1 MSDNI
6 NNTAA
11 AGQRI
16 TFGTELEFITIVP
29 RKIALQ
35 YGGSEKY
42 LRSYLSNARVKL
54 ACNKPGCEEGE
65 HEFSLPI
72 HDNDID
78 ETTDKW
84 TLTTDQSV
92 NLPSDRLGTSF
103 VVRDNY
109 GGLEL
114 RSRVQKFVG
123 TSPCPM
129 GQCYPC
135 TGEPLEWSW
144 RDEMRCFIEVIHE
157 AFTGPGF
164 CVLVNETTGLH
175 VHLAHGDIALPVHVV
190 QGLLGT
196 MTALERS
203 FDQVLPTNR
212 ITGAASGSVMWN
224 DSSHMTEPLPGIQI
238 DGFHALYKPG
248 VVSSGTDF
256 TNMYCPA
263 ISRSMFEYLYNR
275 IGLKAQGIN
284 PDEPQ
289 CWTQQNSPTDGVVA
303 VPALSAEA
311 AKSIE
316 KDLLSFNVPSWLKL
330 IEAPSSGQTLKSV
343 YGGAKY
349 MALRLSG
356 IEPCEGWYRGPP
368 TVEVR
373 THAGSLDFGEIS
385 AWIDL
390 LCSLARWAEMEL
402 KENVFSYLLESWS
415 DAEYNI
421 CSLARHI
428 GASESTIRQYA
439 FVLNDDYARRRFE
452 KYTSLPLTFTDNL
465 ANLNRANEEQ
475 RRKLFSRENV
485 DEKIRWKLES
495 GRYGPLPTSVL
506 EAQPDSEVFSRPEAK
521 FLHYNEESQK
531 AWAEFLKNFYRVA
544 RKLDLTSKD
553 SVDGSGTSSGVS
565 GSSSD
570 ASDASSD
577 VSGTSPD
584 VSSESPSD
592 GGAKISRDSDNESVA
607 AGAGDEEPGSSSS
620 DESDGS
626 SESDESDEFVRPDG
640 SDESDESDESD
651 DESGEPAKSPVKDLT
666 SEESEDDFNDEGW
679 YGLHPGLAGAYNDI
693 PGQHLTHLE
702 ETVLGM
708 PALPSPTTP
717 NMLDFEDLKTDTI
730 ARIHD
735 AFFGAVTIESLV
747 AAESKDEVENII
759 AHTVETQKQ
768 MHVLKSVAQEKSNAK
783 RYLNKKDRKE

>member
-6 NNTAA
+6 NNTA

-16 TFGTELEFITIVP
+16 TFGTEFEFITIVP
-29 RKIALQ
+29 RKIAMQ
-35 YGGSEKY
+35 YGSGEKY
-42 LRSYLSNARVKL
+42 VRSYLSNARVKL
-54 ACNKPGCEEGE
+54 ACNKPGCKEGE

-72 HDNDID
+72 HDNNVD

-84 TLTTDQSV
+84 TLTNDQSV
-92 NLPSDRLGTSF
+92 NLPYDKFGTSL
-103 VVRDNY
+103 VRQDY

-114 RSRVQKFVG
+114 RSRVQRFEG
-123 TSPCPM
+123 TSPCPL

-135 TGEPLEWSW
+135 TGQPLEWSW
-144 RDEMRCFIEVIHE
+144 RDETRCFLEVLHE
-157 AFTGPGF
+157 AFTEPGF
-164 CVLVNETTGLH
+164 CLLVNETTGLH
-175 VHLAHGDIALPVHVV
+175 VHLAHGDFALPVHVV

-196 MTALERS
+196 MTAMERA

-212 ITGAASGSVMWN
+212 ITGAASGSVTCN
-224 DSSHMTEPLPGIQI
+224 SSHMIEPLPGIQI

-248 VVSSGTDF
+248 VVDSGTDF
-256 TNMYCPA
+256 TNTFCPA
-263 ISRSMFEYLYNR
+263 ISRAMFEYLYNR
-275 IGLKAQGIN
+275 IKIKAQGIN

-289 CWTQQNSPTDGVVA
+289 SWALQNSPTDGVVA
-303 VPALSAEA
+303 VPALSAET

-316 KDLLSFNVPSWLKL
+316 KDLLSFNVPSWLKM
-330 IEAPSSGQTLKSV
+330 IETPSSGEELKSV
-343 YGGAKY
+343 YQGYKY
-349 MALRLSG
+349 NTLRLSG
-356 IEPCEGWYRGPP
+356 IKPREDWYRGPP

-390 LCSLARWAEMEL
+390 LCSLARWAEMES

-421 CSLARHI
+421 CSLARHV

-439 FVLNDDYARRRFE
+439 FVLHDDYAQRRFE
-452 KYTSLPLTFTDNL
+452 KYTSPALTFTDNL
-465 ANLNRANEEQ
+465 ENLNRANEEQ
-475 RRKLFSRENV
+475 RRKLFSRTSV

-495 GRYGPLPTSVL
+495 GRYGPLLTSVL
-506 EAQPDSEVFSRPEAK
+506 EAQPDPEVFSRPEAK

-531 AWAEFLKNFYRVA
+531 AWAEFLKNYYRVA
-544 RKLDLTSKD
+544 RNLELTSKD
-553 SVDGSGTSSGVS
+553 SVDGSGASSS
-565 GSSSD
+565 GSSD
-570 ASDASSD
+570 
-577 VSGTSPD
+577 
-584 VSSESPSD
+584 SPSD
-592 GGAKISRDSDNESVA
+592 GSSDSSSDCSSGGAKVTRDSDNESVA
-607 AGAGDEEPGSSSS
+607 AGAGDGDSESSSS
-620 DESDGS
+620 DESGEPDES
-626 SESDESDEFVRPDG
+626 PESDESG
-640 SDESDESDESD
+640 ESDESDESD
-651 DESGEPAKSPVKDLT
+651 DESAEPAKSPVKDLIPD
-666 SEESEDDFNDEGW
+666 ESENDFNDEGW
-679 YGLHPGLAGAYNDI
+679 YGLHPGLALAYNGI

-730 ARIHD
+730 TRIHD

-759 AHTVETQKQ
+759 ARAVETQKQ
-768 MHVLKSVAQEKSNAK
+768 MHVLKSVAQEKAIAK
-783 RYLNKKDRKE
+783 KYLNKKDRKE

>member
-1 MSDNI
+1 MSDSI

-29 RKIALQ
+29 RKIRMQ
-35 YGGSEKY
+35 YGSSEKY
-42 LRSYLSNARVKL
+42 VRSVLSNARVKL
-54 ACNKPGCEEGE
+54 PCNNPGCVEGE

-72 HDNDID
+72 HDNNVDG
-78 ETTDKW
+78 TNDKW
-84 TLTTDQSV
+84 TLDTDSSV
-92 NLPSDRLGTSF
+92 MLTNGKFGTSL
-103 VVRDNY
+103 VREDY

-114 RSRVQKFVG
+114 ISRVQKFQG

-144 RDEMRCFIEVIHE
+144 RDEIRCFLEVLHQ
-157 AFTGPGF
+157 AFAGPGF
-164 CVLVNETTGLH
+164 CLLVNETTGFH
-175 VHLAHGDIALPVHVV
+175 VHLAHGDNNLPVNVV

-212 ITGAASGSVMWN
+212 ISGAISGSKLWN
-224 DSSHMTEPLPGIQI
+224 SSNMIEPLPGIHI
-238 DGFHALYKPG
+238 DGFHTLYKPG
-248 VVSSGTDF
+248 IVDSGADF
-256 TNMYCPA
+256 SNFYCPA
-263 ISRSMFEYLYNR
+263 ISTAMFDYLHKQISN
-275 IGLKAQGIN
+275 KAQGIN

-289 CWTQQNSPTDGVVA
+289 SWAPQNSPSDGVVP
-303 VPALSAEA
+303 VPALSAET

-330 IEAPSSGQTLKSV
+330 IAIPSSGEELKSV
-343 YGGAKY
+343 YKGVKY
-349 MALRLSG
+349 NALRLSG
-356 IEPCEGWYRGPP
+356 IEPCEDGYYKGPP

-390 LCSLARWAEMEL
+390 LCSLARWAERES
-402 KENVFSYLLESWS
+402 KENVFTYLLESWS

-428 GASESTIRQYA
+428 GASESTIRQYD
-439 FVLNDDYARRRFE
+439 FVLHDDYAQRRFE
-452 KYTSLPLTFTDNL
+452 KYTSPPLTFTDNL
-465 ANLNRANEEQ
+465 GNLNRANEEQ

-531 AWAEFLKNFYRVA
+531 AWAEFLKNYYRVA
-544 RKLDLTSKD
+544 RKLELTCKD
-553 SVDGSGTSSGVS
+553 PVDGSGTSSGVS
-565 GSSSD
+565 DSSSD
-570 ASDASSD
+570 ASGTSFGISSD
-577 VSGTSPD
+577 SSP
-584 VSSESPSD
+584 D
-592 GGAKISRDSDNESVA
+592 GGAKITLDSDNESVA
-607 AGAGDEEPGSSSS
+607 AGADDEEPESSSS
-620 DESDGS
+620 DESDES
-626 SESDESDEFVRPDG
+626 SESDESNESDKSPRSDG
-640 SDESDESDESD
+640 SDDESDEA
-651 DESGEPAKSPVKDLT
+651 AKSPVKNITPD
-666 SEESEDDFNDEGW
+666 ESEDDFDDEGW
-679 YGLHPGLAGAYNDI
+679 YGLHPGLASAYNNI

-759 AHTVETQKQ
+759 ARAVETQKQ
-768 MHVLKSVAQEKSNAK
+768 MHVLKSVAQEKSIAK
-783 RYLNKKDRKE
+783 KYLNKKDKKE